1 MAKLGIPY
9 EFVKMIRI
17 LFVEANASIIIN
29 GKPSKE
35 FPIEMGVQ

>member
-9 EFVKMIRI
+9 EFVKMIGI
-17 LFVEANASIIIN
+17 LFVGANVSIIIN

-35 FPIEMGVQ
+35 FPIEKGVQ

>member
-17 LFVEANASIIIN
+17 LFVGAHANIIIN
-29 GKPSKE
+29 GKPLKE
-35 FPIEMGVQ
+35 FPIEGGMQ